1 MSFMGPF
8 LLVLTFIEDALRVWF
23 RWDEQISY
31 MTQHMRY
38 PWWFGFIMLVCSA
51 LVQLTGSIMVL
62 AQKYID
68 KASYLLLGF
77 VVLQPFMYGQMADI
91 DFVCRSLTL
100 AGGLCLLLT
109 HHKTKAAEK
118 QSFPGLPE
126 DFVKKMGGSKVQ
138 LLGRT
143 LLTFIFFFQAFRG
156 IGGSDFTV
164 MSVLPPLVLMSLC
177 ALVLVGFKARWS
189 GMLLCF
195 LLGLYNVYAYPFWRV
210 SERMRD
216 FYKYYFFQTLSV
228 MGGLLLLVLYGPGG
242 LSMDQ
247 GSKKMM

>member
-1 MSFMGPF
+1 

-31 MTQHMRY
+31 MTSHMGY
-38 PWWFGFIMLVCSA
+38 PWSFGFILLIASA
-51 LVQLTGSIMVL
+51 GVQLTGSFMVL
-62 AQKYID
+62 AGKHID

-77 VVLQPFMYGQMADI
+77 VAVQPIMYGQMADL
-91 DFVCRSLTL
+91 DFVIRSLTL

-109 HHKTKAAEK
+109 HHASKAQEK
-118 QSFPGLPE
+118 SQFPGLP
-126 DFVKKMGGSKVQ
+126 DNFVKSMGGSKIQ
-138 LLGRT
+138 LLGRV
-143 LLTFIFFFQAFRG
+143 LLTFIFFFQAVRS
-156 IGGSDFTV
+156 IGNDGTGERNFTF
-164 MSVLPPLVLMSLC
+164 MSVVPPLILMSLC

-189 GMLLCF
+189 GMLLVL
-195 LLGLYNVYAYPFWRV
+195 LLGSYDIYAYPFWAV

-228 MGGLLLLVLYGPGG
+228 MGGLILLVLYGPGG